1 MKTFLH
7 YIKEKELNENQ
18 QLDEFLGGVI
28 GKAGAAIQKLK
39 KNPWMAFLQT
49 GARGKEAAAGALER
63 GAEQEEQKGQ
73 LTKDKASCVRSLN
86 YLQKSLNDARS
97 SGSTSRIKK
106 LENDITKVKSEC
118 AGVMKASS
126 YDKLAKEKEEE
137 DSLVLKDFNSP
148 VAGKKGFDK
157 YG

>member
-1 MKTFLH
+1 
-7 YIKEKELNENQ
+7 
-18 QLDEFLGGVI
+18 
-28 GKAGAAIQKLK
+28 
-39 KNPWMAFLQT
+39 MAFLQT